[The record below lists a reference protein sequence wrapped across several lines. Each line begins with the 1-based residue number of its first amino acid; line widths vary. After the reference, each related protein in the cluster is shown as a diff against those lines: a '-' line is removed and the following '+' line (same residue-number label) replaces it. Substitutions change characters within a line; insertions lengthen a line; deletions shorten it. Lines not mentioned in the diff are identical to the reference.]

1 MILLKHQNFL
11 NLSIK
16 LTSDEKLRKIVFL
29 YKSPK
34 VFTMENSLNILLGN
48 TTKSTIVKILTEKNF
63 LSLKEICE
71 KLKKENIKE
80 ISYQATHKAIN
91 ELVCEE
97 VLEKVGKEFSINEK
111 WINNLSE
118 LSDKLK
124 TKRETKETE
133 AKIYHFDTFLDMGKF
148 LIKTLNSVSN
158 ENKKGA
164 CFTKHAWSFFGLGEN
179 DYKQLNKLLTETK
192 FYEVIHNSTPLDK
205 VFGKAIQDLGKIV
218 KIGSDL
224 DFGEDFLIKGNT
236 LFQIHYTPE
245 FAKDF
250 DEIFQTHK
258 GLENLPISK
267 IMEKFMITKTH
278 LTVVLLNDEIVADEL
293 RKEILNEF

>member
-1 MILLKHQNFL
+1 MA
-11 NLSIK
+11 
-16 LTSDEKLRKIVFL
+16 TVFG
-29 YKSPK
+29 
-34 VFTMENSLNILLGN
+34 SLFGSS
-48 TTKSTIVKILTEKNF
+48 TKGTIIKILSENNS
-63 LSLKEICE
+63 LSLKEIYE
-71 KLKKENIKE
+71 KSKKENTKTV
-80 ISYQATHKAIN
+80 SYQAFHKAIG
-91 ELVCEE
+91 ELAEDE
-97 VLEKVGKEFSINEK
+97 VIEKIDKKFSINEK
-111 WINNLSE
+111 WINNLSK
-118 LSDKLK
+118 LSDNLK
-124 TKRETKETE
+124 TKKETKETE
-133 AKIYHFDTFLDMGKF
+133 AKIYHFDTFLDLGRF
-148 LIKTLNSVSN
+148 LIKTLNAVSN

-250 DEIFQTHK
+250 DDIFQTHK
-258 GLENLPISK
+258 ELENLPISK

-278 LTVVLLNDEIVADEL
+278 LTVVLLNDEIVANEL